1 MSVRERL
8 LIRLGDRFLVV
19 NGTLPELAPG
29 FELQDSIAP
38 ICQAASRLV
47 GAPGILSMRLL
58 AETGN
63 LNLID
68 CDAAAARVGT
78 WRGLDEV
85 EEHVD
90 GEQAEALRAGG
101 GAPWYRAEFHSR
113 LLDFARRALRERGVD
128 LEHAPE
134 QVRVSPLSC
143 IYRLP
148 CAGGDHWVKATRP
161 GAFAPEGAV
170 MSALHGA
177 FPARVPAPLAFEND
191 VALFADFGER
201 MQPSTPHDVVAAA
214 AASLARLQLESHD
227 MLSIPGLQSWR
238 PGDLRQDLDASRAV
252 LGDDADGVLERIGEA
267 VEELVAFGIGDTLVH
282 GDFYWGNVALLEGE
296 PCIFDWSDAGIGHP
310 FFDPLE
316 AFANPE
322 PGRRERVRAAYLEV
336 WREAVDADV
345 DAAWEIARRLGPAHH
360 LARNTRLLS
369 HFEPWERPGC
379 EPNLQFW
386 ARLAREAFQ
395 APALPLR

>member
-8 LIRLGDRFLVV
+8 LIRVGDRFLVA
-19 NGTLPELAPG
+19 NGALPELAPG

-38 ICQAASRLV
+38 ICRAAARLV

-58 AETGN
+58 AERGN

-68 CDAAAARVGT
+68 CDAAPRVGT
-78 WRGLDEV
+78 WSSLAEV
-85 EEHVD
+85 DEHVD
-90 GEQAEALRAGG
+90 GEHADALRADG
-101 GAPWYRAEFHSR
+101 GAPWYRPEFHSR
-113 LLDFARRALRERGVD
+113 LLDFAVRALTERGVE

-148 CAGGDHWVKATRP
+148 CAEGDHWLKATRP
-161 GAFAPEGAV
+161 GAFGPEGAV
-170 MSALHGA
+170 MSALHAA
-177 FPARVPAPLAFEND
+177 FPARGPAPLAFEDD
-191 VALFADFGER
+191 VVLFADFGER
-201 MQPSTPHDVVAAA
+201 MQQSTPHDVVGAA
-214 AASLARLQLESHD
+214 AASLARLQLD
-227 MLSIPGLQSWR
+227 GRDLLGIPGLQSWR
-238 PGDLRQDLDASRAV
+238 PGDLRRDLETSRAV
-252 LGDDADGVLERIGEA
+252 LGDHADGVLERIGYA
-267 VEELVAFGIGDTLVH
+267 VEELVAFGIGDYLLH
-282 GDFYWGNVALLEGE
+282 GDFYWGNVALREGE
-296 PCIFDWSDAGIGHP
+296 PRIFDWSDAGIGHP

-316 AFANPE
+316 AFANPDPE
-322 PGRRERVRAAYLEV
+322 RRERVRAAYLGV

-379 EPNLQFW
+379 EPGRQFW

-395 APALPLR
+395 A